1 MKVANAAIANISKIL
16 AHIRHL
22 ETGFAAAAA
31 VASTAAC
38 ARNADWYWYEP
49 ERRRWQRAFQRD
61 DLVAFGWRQNVNGV
75 HNDIPPGLDF
85 VVDGFWI

>member
-38 ARNADWYWYEP
+38 ARNA
-49 ERRRWQRAFQRD
+49 
-61 DLVAFGWRQNVNGV
+61 N
-75 HNDIPPGLDF
+75 
-85 VVDGFWI
+85 